1 VSPAT
6 FDPAQAACIDHLVVV
21 AASLDEGS
29 RWCRRTLGVDPAAGG
44 AHPLMGTHNRLLNV
58 SGPAHPRAYL
68 EIIAIDPQARP
79 ALPPGRRRWFDMDDE
94 ALRAQ
99 VARHGPQL
107 VHWVASVPDIAAAH
121 AALAAR
127 GVDRGEIITAGRP
140 TPFGLLE
147 WRITVRPD
155 GARLLDGCLPTL
167 IQWGERHPCHSL
179 PHSGVTLESLALEHP
194 DAATLQSACAAAGV
208 HALLRTPAARSSL
221 PRLVATFATPLGT
234 ATCTSLPLESLP

>member
-1 VSPAT
+1 
-6 FDPAQAACIDHLVVV
+6 
-21 AASLDEGS
+21 
-29 RWCRRTLGVDPAAGG
+29 
-44 AHPLMGTHNRLLNV
+44 
-58 SGPAHPRAYL
+58 
-68 EIIAIDPQARP
+68 
-79 ALPPGRRRWFDMDDE
+79 MDDG

-155 GARLLDGCLPTL
+155 GARLMDGCLPTL
-167 IQWGERHPCHSL
+167 IRWGERHPCHSL
-179 PHSGVTLESLALEHP
+179 PDSGVTLLSLELEHP
-194 DAATLQSACAAAGV
+194 RCRGAADRLRRGGRARAAACARRAVFRAAPRGD
-208 HALLRTPAARSSL
+208 LRHAARHRHL
-221 PRLVATFATPLGT
+221 HVPAFGEPPMIFACAVPRRHYCKILFTERKATP
-234 ATCTSLPLESLP
+234 